1 MREKMETG
9 NLYGQ
14 IPTSMPEE
22 LFQALGGAGRVRIE
36 RIVSHGHHSPPD
48 FWYDQ
53 DQPEW
58 VALLKGEASL
68 RFEQDNRL
76 LRLAEGDWVH
86 IAAHERHRV
95 EWTKENVDTVWLAVF
110 Y

>member
-1 MREKMETG
+1 METG

-14 IPTSMPEE
+14 IPTSLPEE
-22 LFQALGGAGRVRIE
+22 LFQMLGGAGRVRIE
-36 RIVSHGHHSPPD
+36 RIVSRGHQSPPES
-48 FWYDQ
+48 WYDQ

-58 VALLKGEASL
+58 VALLKGEATL
-68 RFEQDNRL
+68 RFERDNRL
-76 LRLAEGDWVH
+76 LRLVEGDWVH

-95 EWTKENVDTVWLAVF
+95 EWTKENADTVWLAVF